1 MPVPPESED
10 EEILLLKVDQSV
22 EERYPSVVALAWVR
36 YWVTERLVVAMTE
49 PPALVVKR
57 ADGMPVTARLVVV
70 APVARRS
77 VAKKVVEV
85 AEVRSVLPV
94 RVVDASVADE
104 VALSMPIVVL
114 PMSAPALKV
123 MTVVVAFEG
132 NG

>member
-1 MPVPPESED
+1 MPATAAATTPEVALRRPES
-10 EEILLLKVDQSV
+10 VPMV
-22 EERYPSVVALAWVR
+22 
-36 YWVTERLVVAMTE
+36 RLVVE
-49 PPALVVKR
+49 
-57 ADGMPVTARLVVV
+57 RL
-70 APVARRS
+70 
-77 VAKKVVEV
+77 VEV

-104 VALSMPIVVL
+104 VALSMPIVEE